1 MMDNNN
7 SSVAFCG
14 VAPSL
19 EGSEN
24 VPADMSESGDTLRD
38 ETTVS
43 NSGTEDGSSS
53 EMSLARQETK
63 FVRRTKSLVC
73 FVLVLA
79 ATAGAF
85 LTFKFLVKE
94 DEEAMAKQVSSA
106 RAMSRILGMPHNLV
120 DPHR

>member
-1 MMDNNN
+1 MMNGGNFSV
-7 SSVAFCG
+7 SSSRVS
-14 VAPSL
+14 PNL
-19 EGSEN
+19 EESEN
-24 VPADMSESGDTLRD
+24 MAADMSESGDTLRD
-38 ETTVS
+38 ETVS

-53 EMSLARQETK
+53 ERSLARQETK
-63 FVRRTKSLVC
+63 FVRRSKLLVC

-85 LTFKFLVKE
+85 LTFKFLERE
-94 DEEAMAKQVSSA
+94 DEEAMAKQVSSS

>member
-1 MMDNNN
+1 MMNGGSFSV
-7 SSVAFCG
+7 SSSRVS
-14 VAPSL
+14 PNL

-24 VPADMSESGDTLRD
+24 MSADMSESGSTVRD
-38 ETTVS
+38 ETVS

-63 FVRRTKSLVC
+63 FVRQSKSLVC

-85 LTFKFLVKE
+85 VTFKFLEKE
-94 DEEAMAKQVSSA
+94 DEEAMAKQVSFS
-106 RAMSRILGMPHNLV
+106 RAIS
-120 DPHR
+120 